1 MKVELDKNEI
11 EFLVKERISKFSG
24 FDTIANLFWQMYEN
38 YLDNDESFFE
48 YTDFNIIVDNDW
60 VNYCEVIFK
69 EDEEQ
74 KYNDLLKL
82 YEEGNR
88 DISCEEN
95 NHGFS
100 FIEVVDTYNGLI
112 LARW

>member
-1 MKVELDKNEI
+1 MKVELDINQI
-11 EFLVKERISKFSG
+11 ELLVKERINNFSHDKFV
-24 FDTIANLFWQMYEN
+24 AALFWQMYEN
-38 YLDNDESFFE
+38 YLEEDSSLFE
-48 YTDFNIIVDNDW
+48 YKDFNIIVDNDYF
-60 VNYCEVIFK
+60 NYCNVIYK
-69 EDEEQ
+69 EGEDQ

-82 YEEGNR
+82 YEEGYR

-100 FIEVVDTYNGLI
+100 FIEAIDTHNGLI

>member
-1 MKVELDKNEI
+1 MKVELDINQI
-11 EFLVKERISKFSG
+11 ESLVKNRITNFAHDSK
-24 FDTIANLFWQMYEN
+24 IANLFWQMYEN

-48 YTDFNIIVDNDW
+48 YTDFDLIVDNDYI
-60 VNYCEVIFK
+60 NYCEVVYK

-74 KYNDLLKL
+74 EYNDLLKL

-88 DISCEEN
+88 DISEEEN

-100 FIEVVDTYNGLI
+100 FIEAVDIYDGLI